1 MDTGEVV
8 TSLVIP
14 AIHKEFIKNLTKTL
28 ETESLKETLLR
39 SQFYDYTQHILDYTL
54 YNQEFLTYNCKMPT
68 EKLENTIGLKY
79 YILKHSKDLCYEL
92 ENPNKNLKLNLLKLR
107 LSHIREQTNEIHEI
121 YKNICKFLTNPQ
133 NSLKFLAFLPN
144 SGDLH
149 CIALGFFYRKYQSMK
164 IRLQNFKENRKSP

>member
-8 TSLVIP
+8 TSLVIH

-149 CIALGFFYRKYQSMK
+149 CIALGFST
-164 IRLQNFKENRKSP
+164 ENTKA